1 MSCYVNVLP
10 LLNHLAI
17 KMAVNNPNSL
27 HPCNDIVSRYALF
40 AVKNQL
46 LAILLVKPQQHNNHS
61 WPQRLPKSERQS
73 NEMTAKIA
81 VDAFR
86 RTVRN

>member
-1 MSCYVNVLP
+1 MLCYVNVLP

-17 KMAVNNPNSL
+17 KMAVNNRTVYTL
-27 HPCNDIVSRYALF
+27 AIDIVSRYALF

-46 LAILLVKPQQHNNHS
+46 LAILLVKPQQHNNHP

-73 NEMTAKIA
+73 NGMIAKIA

-86 RTVRN
+86 RIVRN